1 MSEDL
6 IENKVAASGLI
17 TIDLADFSAQVPI
30 VELDIKPW
38 LFRELILQEK
48 SFREQV
54 KAFDW
59 SVFQDKI
66 VAFTCSTDA
75 IIPVWAYML
84 LGVSVQPYAT
94 RFFFG
99 STQIV
104 EDILFTEA
112 IARVDFEIYR
122 DARVI
127 LKGCGDI
134 RIPENAYVAFTAG
147 LLPVVKSIMYGE
159 ACSNVPVFKRK

>member
-1 MSEDL
+1 MSDER

-17 TIDLADFSAQVPI
+17 TIDLAQYGPDLPLVAV
-30 VELDIKPW
+30 DIKPW
-38 LFRELILQEK
+38 LFKELILQEK
-48 SFREQV
+48 SFREFV
-54 KAFDW
+54 KLHDW
-59 SVFQDKI
+59 SAYQDKL
-66 VAFTCSTDA
+66 VAFYCSSDA

-84 LGVSVQPYAT
+84 LGVSVQPFAK

-99 STQIV
+99 SLQQV
-104 EDILFTEA
+104 EDILFAES
-112 IARVDFEIYR
+112 IAKVDFETYR

-127 LKGCGDI
+127 LKGCGET

-147 LLPVVKSIMYGE
+147 LLPVAKSIMYGE

>member
-1 MSEDL
+1 MSLDL

-17 TIDLADFSAQVPI
+17 TIDLADYSPKFPL
-30 VELDIKPW
+30 VEIDIKPW

-54 KAFDW
+54 KAHDW
-59 SVFQDKI
+59 SVYQDKI
-66 VAFTCSTDA
+66 VVFTCKSDA

-84 LGVSVQPYAT
+84 LGVSVQPFAN

-99 STQIV
+99 TIQSA
-104 EDILFTEA
+104 EDILFSEA
-112 IARVDFEIYR
+112 ISNVDFEVYK

-127 LKGCGDI
+127 LKGCGEKH
-134 RIPENAYVAFTAG
+134 IPENAYVAFTAG
-147 LLPVVKSIMYGE
+147 LLPVAKSIMYGE